1 MISLS
6 SIETDTNGD
15 IVFDLT
21 GESTLDDSTRRV
33 SRTKTLDGGCVIID
47 GGFSPADKTFNLST
61 QYDPDVH
68 SVVKHLHE
76 DMMLIHV
83 SVNGAFYTGVI
94 SDLDIKRTTV
104 ETIQIRILIKE
115 KLA

>member
-6 SIETDTNGD
+6 SILADMDGD

-21 GESTLDDSTRRV
+21 GESTLDNSSRRV

-47 GGFSPADKTFNLST
+47 GGFSAADKTLNLST
-61 QYDPDVH
+61 KYDVGVF
-68 SVVKHLHE
+68 SVIKHLHE
-76 DMMLIHV
+76 DEMLIHI

-94 SDLDIKRTTV
+94 SDLNIKRETT
-104 ETIQIRILIKE
+104 ETIQLRILIKE